1 MSTNPGR
8 GDESELFALHHSR
21 LVAQLSRRLGGDRGV
36 AEDACTLAWV
46 QLLRLQPERG
56 DTLYGWLYV
65 TAKHEAYRILR
76 ERAREHAAHQAAAA
90 GSDPRASDP
99 FETISDLER
108 IELMRRLSAAQRLTL
123 SLRAAGYSYKEISV
137 ATGHTYTWVNRHLTE
152 GTAKLRQLNQDQ

>member
-8 GDESELFALHHSR
+8 GDESELFARHHSR
-21 LVAQLSRRLGGDRGV
+21 LVAQLSGRLGGDRGV

-65 TAKHEAYRILR
+65 TAKHEACRILGLRAR
-76 ERAREHAAHQAAAA
+76 ERAAHEAAAA
-90 GSDPRASDP
+90 GSDPRTRDP

-108 IELMRRLSAAQRLTL
+108 LELMRRLSAQRLTL
-123 SLRAAGYSYKEISV
+123 ALRAAGYSARGEQRNEKC
-137 ATGHTYTWVNRHLTE
+137 R
-152 GTAKLRQLNQDQ
+152 